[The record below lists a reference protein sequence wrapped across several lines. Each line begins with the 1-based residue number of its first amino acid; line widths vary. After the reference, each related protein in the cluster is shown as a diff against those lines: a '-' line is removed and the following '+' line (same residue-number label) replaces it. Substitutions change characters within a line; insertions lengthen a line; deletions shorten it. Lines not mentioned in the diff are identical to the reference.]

1 MHKKTEA
8 RVAKSKPKVQASFG
22 QGPTHSTFVS
32 FYLPRTSCS
41 WGKVTTRLAGALVLS
56 TQTLPG
62 LGAVLPTSHSPHG
75 LEGVEAFLL
84 VGPGTVLQGCP

>member
-1 MHKKTEA
+1 M
-8 RVAKSKPKVQASFG
+8 
-22 QGPTHSTFVS
+22 
-32 FYLPRTSCS
+32 
-41 WGKVTTRLAGALVLS
+41 TTRLAGALVLS